1 MIPTPAVSPSP
12 ASNLVLTTNMVSE
25 LTRHSLPVL
34 SAADFAALST
44 SFIAALEPGQLGALK
59 GAAHG
64 DSGLHARRAPDLT
77 TSMVVVLQSAQI
89 SAFGNSRQD
98 TEGLVALRSAQISAF
113 GNSRQDTE
121 GLVAL
126 RSAQISAF
134 GNSRQ
139 TTEGLEALRSSQISA
154 FSSPTQNTEELVAL
168 SSAQI
173 SAFSDSAQPTL
184 SRASVLRSS
193 VSTLAQ
199 AINNFAETDVFTPA
213 TGQLD
218 FAFGKNATLPLTGAI
233 NISHLTQVLQQFDQ
247 NGQLLQATGLVA
259 VGNSANS
266 LPGLTQRDT
275 LGILAISK

>member
-113 GNSRQDTE
+113 GNSKQ
-121 GLVAL
+121 
-126 RSAQISAF
+126 
-134 GNSRQ
+134 N
-139 TTEGLEALRSSQISA
+139 TEGLEALRSSQISA

-218 FAFGKNATLPLTGAI
+218 FAFGKNATLPVTGAI

-259 VGNSANS
+259 IGNSANS